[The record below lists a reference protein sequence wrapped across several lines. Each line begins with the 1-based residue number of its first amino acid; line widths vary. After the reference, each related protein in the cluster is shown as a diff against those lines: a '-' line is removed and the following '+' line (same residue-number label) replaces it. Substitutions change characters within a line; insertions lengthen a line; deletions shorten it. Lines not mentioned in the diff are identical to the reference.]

1 MKSDLTKA
9 FDLMDWGYLR
19 HVLHLFDIPPGF
31 IDLLMACVVS
41 PTYTLMVNGGG
52 SGFISPSRGLRQGC
66 PLSPYLFILGMEP
79 LILLFQNLQNK
90 GLIYGV
96 KLAPSAPPLSISMY
110 ADDLMIMG
118 KVSSMEVHHILSTIR
133 SFEAVSGQRINP
145 EKTKLWF
152 SAVTP
157 TNRRQEILN
166 IFGGSQALTD
176 ETYLGLPV
184 HPASL
189 KTCQGLLSKFT
200 SKLATWKMT
209 SLSMPGRLVLL
220 KSVLMSLPVYQMSLQ
235 LLSRT
240 VISKIISLLRRF
252 FWGKIEGNFLP
263 LCSWKNIMRHFSKGG
278 LAVRDV
284 RDFNYA
290 LIHKLAWK
298 MCSEPQKPWCQI
310 IKAKYFPRRTFWHA
324 RLYGSVS
331 VTWKAICHVKE
342 NHSSLVV
349 WSIGD
354 GNTCPAVGEP
364 WFEGWKDFNPITRL
378 QRELKIR
385 DLCLPTSG
393 LWDIQKLLTTFNM
406 SSALHILSNPQ
417 KIPTTTSQ
425 PDRLVWI
432 PERSGTFSVKSAY
445 KTIQLSRQQT
455 SPAQPHP
462 VDFFWKNISLK
473 PKIKLFLWKL
483 CAKALPTCSR
493 LAARIRSIDPI
504 CQRCRVSEETDY
516 HVFFGCNISRAT
528 WFASPLQIR
537 SDLIEETV
545 PAFLFRLSNSLPQSD
560 FSYACA
566 LMWAIWEERNMWVF
580 DKKSATPEQIMQK
593 TKSQLGTQVGSAHSL
608 SISSHEM
615 GPTPSRTPPPT
626 INNEQLYIYIDG
638 AWNLD
643 RGGWGCC
650 IMKGL
655 HLISFACGGM
665 ASSCPFHAEATAL
678 FRAILEIKEVLLQRQ
693 MEFTQINFLSDCL
706 VLVNT
711 VNKRDF
717 NNAGP
722 DWRVDRLIFDIWDQM
737 ETLHCCNL
745 AHIAREDNEVAHGL
759 AYNGRALVQETRG
772 FFFPTF
778 KPP

>member
-1 MKSDLTKA
+1 MKLESQPSDFRLPSHKIRWSPLWVGMAIKPDGPTA
-9 FDLMDWGYLR
+9 RLNPSGPELC
-19 HVLHLFDIPPGF
+19 LPG
-31 IDLLMACVVS
+31 
-41 PTYTLMVNGGG
+41 PTCNRPVQAR
-52 SGFISPSRGLRQGC
+52 P
-66 PLSPYLFILGMEP
+66 
-79 LILLFQNLQNK
+79 
-90 GLIYGV
+90 
-96 KLAPSAPPLSISMY
+96 APPLSISMY

-209 SLSMPGRLVLL
+209 SLSMP
-220 KSVLMSLPVYQMSLQ
+220 
-235 LLSRT
+235 
-240 VISKIISLLRRF
+240 
-252 FWGKIEGNFLP
+252 
-263 LCSWKNIMRHFSKGG
+263 
-278 LAVRDV
+278 
-284 RDFNYA
+284 
-290 LIHKLAWK
+290 
-298 MCSEPQKPWCQI
+298 
-310 IKAKYFPRRTFWHA
+310 
-324 RLYGSVS
+324 
-331 VTWKAICHVKE
+331 
-342 NHSSLVV
+342 VV

-393 LWDIQKLLTTFNM
+393 LWDIQKLLTMLNM

-417 KIPTTTSQ
+417 KIPTTTGQ

-455 SPAQPHP
+455 TPAQPHP

-504 CQRCRVSEETDY
+504 FQRCRVSEETDY
-516 HVFFGCNISRAT
+516 YVFFGCNISRAT

-566 LMWAIWEERNMWVF
+566 LMWAIWEERNRWVF

-593 TKSQLGTQVGSAHSL
+593 TKSQLGTQVGSAHSF

-615 GPTPSRTPPPT
+615 GPTPSRTPLPT

-722 DWRVDRLIFDIWDQM
+722 DWRVDRLFFYIWDQM

-759 AYNGRALVQETRG
+759 AYNGRALVQETRAVQPNHLLKTKLTIYYS
-772 FFFPTF
+772 FALSFLTAENILCYSTNPSDSSSNLYRYSSPVKATQANILNVMWKFNELQSHSSSSLCSTF
-778 KPP
+778 SLSSSCHQSPPLTATK